1 MATPTPW
8 SPTIA
13 RRAAAEGRMTSGAF
27 AAGGVWR
34 ILPGVPQRVARMPS
48 KALQLLL
55 VLAWSLAFGAGL
67 ACTATAGP
75 RENRDPDAAG
85 LVTEDLPRF
94 WAAWNEAA
102 QTGDRAQRVAA
113 FQRGYLDRGTP
124 GLEAFTRLR
133 IHSADRL
140 VSAIDEHPRYYASLR
155 GSGDLL
161 EAQKPAIREAL
172 RSMAAVYP
180 GGVFPDV
187 YFLIGRMNSGGTLDE
202 AGLLIGLEMYGRG
215 DGVPLG
221 ELGEWHR
228 AVVGE
233 LANLPDIVAH
243 EWVHFQQSP
252 EVQDQPTLLRA
263 ALREGVA
270 DFLSELG
277 TGRHINQHVHAWAE
291 PRAAGL
297 WAEFAQMM
305 DGSDYT
311 GWLYDT
317 QAGDGRPADLGYWMG
332 YRIARAYYRR
342 AADKRE
348 AIRDMLRIEDAAAF
362 LEASGVTEEFERSG
376 RAGERKE

>member
-1 MATPTPW
+1 MPLKTLHLL
-8 SPTIA
+8 S
-13 RRAAAEGRMTSGAF
+13 
-27 AAGGVWR
+27 
-34 ILPGVPQRVARMPS
+34 IL
-48 KALQLLL
+48 AL
-55 VLAWSLAFGAGL
+55 SLAFGAGCPVV
-67 ACTATAGP
+67 AAP
-75 RENRDPDAAG
+75 HENRDPDAAG

-94 WAAWNEAA
+94 WAAWDETA
-102 QTGDRAQRVAA
+102 QTGNRAERVEV
-113 FQRGYLDRGTP
+113 FQRSYLDRGTP

-133 IHSADRL
+133 IHSADEL
-140 VSAIDEHPRYYASLR
+140 VSAIDKHPRYYASLR
-155 GSGDLL
+155 GSSGLL

-172 RSMAAVYP
+172 QGMAAVYP
-180 GGVFPDV
+180 EGVFPDV
-187 YFLIGRMNSGGTLDE
+187 YFLIGRMNSGGTLDD

-215 DGVPLG
+215 NGVPLG

-228 AVVGE
+228 AVLGE

-277 TGRHINQHVHAWAE
+277 TGRHINRHVHAWAE

-297 WAEFAQMM
+297 WAEFRQAM

-342 AADKRE
+342 AADKRV
-348 AIRDMLRIEDAAAF
+348 AVRDMLHIEDEYAF
-362 LEASGVTEEFERSG
+362 LEASGVAEEFERAGQGSG
-376 RAGERKE
+376 